1 MEINCFHNG
10 RFVCVISTH
19 VWLFGLVLPVV
30 VLRWFFNLTFCFISR
45 VILDIIMPVWPLIN
59 ATNSFLTF
67 DLPFRFVAPSY
78 SQLTSLYSSLGR
90 MEENDIELD
99 HDFLEE
105 HRANEDRRTLLQGLE
120 SVFSKFGYEGEACV
134 QRAICELVQTPIMHN
149 GLLGKAINLL
159 L

>member
-1 MEINCFHNG
+1 
-10 RFVCVISTH
+10 V
-19 VWLFGLVLPVV
+19 LFI
-30 VLRWFFNLTFCFISR
+30 TR
-45 VILDIIMPVWPLIN
+45 VIYDIIIPVWPLIN
-59 ATNSFLTF
+59 ATNTFLTF
-67 DLPFRFVAPSY
+67 DLPFRFLAPSY

-99 HDFLEE
+99 HNFLEE

-134 QRAICELVQTPIMHN
+134 QRAICELVETPIMHN
-149 GLLGKAINLL
+149 GLLGKAVNLL